1 MSTTSLLW
9 HYTIGQN
16 YRLILA
22 HKAIKP
28 SAAYTGTKDWPVV
41 WFSRNQVWESSAT
54 KGLEKP
60 DGTWQL
66 LTLDEL
72 REVGGGLY
80 RIGVARE
87 AAPHNWD
94 DFVRTSG
101 IAAQIAA
108 DLKRAAKEK
117 GASHK
122 DWFASFDPVDS
133 LQWLAVE
140 VWENHQ
146 WISVENSKANQVGR
160 SFDVGWRV

>member
-1 MSTTSLLW
+1 MSTTLLLW

-28 SAAYTGTKDWPVV
+28 SSAYTGTKEWPVV

-60 DGTWQL
+60 DGTWQQ

-72 REVGGGLY
+72 RDVGGGLY

-94 DFVRTSG
+94 DFVRASG
-101 IAAQIAA
+101 IATQVAA
-108 DLKRAAKEK
+108 DLKRAAKQK

-140 VWENHQ
+140 AWEDHQ
-146 WISVENSKANQVGR
+146 WISVENRQANQVGR